1 MKVSL
6 RNRSVAV
13 ALGGSACVFLTLPAP
28 AAAETLMSAA
38 WAEQACA
45 AWNEEPVLT
54 GELLESGWVKND
66 TGRGYK
72 VIQLYRTD
80 CGADFRVEM
89 QIAAK
94 EEQATCI
101 YGGVVQTPE
110 LDSGADY
117 VMHATTTR
125 WQEMGLG
132 KYGPMRAMLFGRL
145 KFSGPKFEAMKNM
158 GPFKQFLL
166 LTGKIPAD
174 VSSCPGQA
182 PNS

>member
-1 MKVSL
+1 MKIRFPNWSMALVVSGL
-6 RNRSVAV
+6 ALASLALPGRAV
-13 ALGGSACVFLTLPAP
+13 
-28 AAAETLMSAA
+28 AETLMSAG

-45 AWNEEPVLT
+45 AWNNEPILT
-54 GELLESGWVKND
+54 GKLLESGWVTND

-80 CGADFRVEM
+80 CGADSRVEM

-94 EEQATCI
+94 EQKAMCI

-125 WQEMGLG
+125 WQEMGKG
-132 KYGPMRAMLFGRL
+132 EYGPMRAMLFRRL

-166 LTGKIPAD
+166 LTGSVSGD
-174 VSSCPGQA
+174 MSSCPG
-182 PNS
+182 